1 MPFVFPAAPPVAGT
15 VVAPVVVVAA
25 EAISRAAV
33 RVMEPLRTGRLRS
46 GERMPLGEDM
56 GVATWVPVTVVAC
69 EVEVDKIFEG
79 SSGDGDSSAFAKLAR
94 IISQGAVS
102 ANTTM
107 NSAPQQ
113 VVVEFFIMLSFVVC
127 KLTRAA
133 APQSAAL
140 QVFSLALE
148 WVRKQMREMYFVQR
162 NAPFA
167 FIVKFTSWML
177 GDRDNRNLT
186 LRRTV
191 TPEQSIRAWSA
202 ILNIRLK
209 DTFGGRIRTFNG
221 VVRMCLQTR
230 MFRIFQ
236 Q

>member
-1 MPFVFPAAPPVAGT
+1 
-15 VVAPVVVVAA
+15 
-25 EAISRAAV
+25 V

-46 GERMPLGEDM
+46 GERMPLGEDI

-69 EVEVDKIFEG
+69 AAVEAEKMFEG
-79 SSGDGDSSAFAKLAR
+79 SIGDGASSAFAKLAR

-102 ANTTM
+102 VNTTM
-107 NSAPQQ
+107 NSAPQE
-113 VVVEFFIMLSFVVC
+113 VVVEFFIMRSFVVC
-127 KLTRAA
+127 KLTRA
-133 APQSAAL
+133 QRHKVRRL

-148 WVRKQMREMYFVQR
+148 WALKQMRKMYFVQR
-162 NAPFA
+162 NAPVA

-177 GDRDNRNLT
+177 GDRDNRNLS

-209 DTFGGRIRTFNG
+209 DTFVGRIRTFNG

-230 MFRIFQ
+230 MFGIFQ
-236 Q
+236 QQPYAFFNLLK